1 MSNRTD
7 KTTFPKGGSAGFP
20 AKDLAE
26 AFNRSVSGAGSATKV
41 DRAEPEILSLLNDL
55 AAVIDDSHGRLHVL
69 LEKINPVM
77 RKEINSIAEEV
88 SSPRSATTQI
98 GDRLAVFIGMVEG
111 LRERIMDATRR
122 VEL

>member
-1 MSNRTD
+1 MSNRTN
-7 KTTFPKGGSAGFP
+7 KTTFPKGVSANFP
-20 AKDLAE
+20 ARDLAE
-26 AFNRSVSGAGSATKV
+26 SFDRSVSGAGDATKIV
-41 DRAEPEILSLLNDL
+41 GEEPEILSLLNDL
-55 AAVIDDSHGRLHVL
+55 GAVIDDSHGRLHVL

-98 GDRLAVFIGMVEG
+98 GDRLDVFIGMVEG